1 MVLLSPETIQK
12 EKIPDFDFLTE
23 EVLVS
28 DFDKDRRKEDL
39 FRAMVLGNTYRK
51 KVQITFDTRNG
62 SKAVETTVWAATDQN
77 IILKGGIYVPI
88 CCIRKISFIA

>member
-1 MVLLSPETIQK
+1 MAMPTTKTIVKEEIPEYAFTK
-12 EKIPDFDFLTE
+12 T
-23 EVLVS
+23 EVLNT

-51 KVQITFDTRNG
+51 KVKITFETKSG
-62 SKAVETTVWAATDQN
+62 TKVVETTVWAATEQN

-88 CCIRKISFIA
+88 CCISNIDFIA